1 MRRATGA
8 SGKPIVIGL
17 TGGIGSGKSVVR
29 QTLVALGAEGIDADR
44 VAHEVMA
51 PDGPAYPAIVAEFG
65 PELLAAD
72 GQVDRGRLGQR
83 VFADPAALARLEA
96 IIHPAVAE
104 AVRARVAAST
114 APLVVIEAIKLLESG
129 LSRALCD
136 QVWVTTCRL
145 RQQIARLAADRGMPA
160 AEVRRRLASQMS
172 PAQMVAQADRVID
185 TGGTLAETAGQVL
198 VAWAELGLPFPP
210 PAVRPGTL
218 ADAEGIA
225 GVLNAVVREG
235 GLTVLDRTLTV
246 AQERAFLRR
255 LPPRARL
262 TVAEVGNVVAGFQ
275 IIEPYASYTGAMDHV
290 ATLGSYVLAPVRGHG
305 IGQAMSRATFAAAR
319 AAGCTKLVIAVRADN
334 LNAQA
339 FYTALGFRPCG
350 RLTRQAFVNGRYV
363 DELLYELFLET

>member
-1 MRRATGA
+1 
-8 SGKPIVIGL
+8 
-17 TGGIGSGKSVVR
+17 
-29 QTLVALGAEGIDADR
+29 
-44 VAHEVMA
+44 
-51 PDGPAYPAIVAEFG
+51 
-65 PELLAAD
+65 
-72 GQVDRGRLGQR
+72 
-83 VFADPAALARLEA
+83 
-96 IIHPAVAE
+96 
-104 AVRARVAAST
+104 
-114 APLVVIEAIKLLESG
+114 
-129 LSRALCD
+129 
-136 QVWVTTCRL
+136 
-145 RQQIARLAADRGMPA
+145 
-160 AEVRRRLASQMS
+160 
-172 PAQMVAQADRVID
+172 
-185 TGGTLAETAGQVL
+185 
-198 VAWAELGLPFPP
+198 
-210 PAVRPGTL
+210 
-218 ADAEGIA
+218 
-225 GVLNAVVREG
+225 VREG

-319 AAGCTKLVIAVRADN
+319 AAGFTKLVIAVRADN